1 MAPRPYW
8 KGHLKLSLVSC
19 PIALYPAVDASER
32 VSFRQ
37 VNRETGNRLRQQL
50 VDSVTGET
58 VETYE
63 KARGYEVGDNQFV
76 VVEDEELERARAEA
90 RTRPYAAAS
99 PSERDVESSHKH
111 AALKRAD
118 KQAEEEFIQPRP
130 RLENPRTIEIERFIP
145 KAQIDPRYH
154 HTPYYIA
161 PRDLV
166 GQEAFAVIR
175 DAMSGKDVVGMGRV
189 ILSNRER
196 PIIVEPMGLG
206 LRGMTLRYAHEIRS
220 EAEYFADIPELD
232 LPREM
237 LGVAEHIVAA
247 MLANFDP
254 AYLEDRYRTALV
266 SMLKTKQPVV
276 PSRAGPAVP
285 SRKNVID
292 LMEVLQR
299 SLAVKQPASRKSAE
313 KPRMRSA
320 VAAAAKT
327 EARRSKEPSAPSA
340 QRPTSGRPIRRS

>member
-19 PIALYPAVDASER
+19 PIALYPAVDAGER

-50 VDSVTGET
+50 VDSVTGEV
-58 VETYE
+58 VETHE
-63 KARGYEVGDNQFV
+63 KSRGYEVSDNQFV
-76 VVEDEELERARAEA
+76 VVEEQELERARAEA
-90 RTRPYAAAS
+90 RTKPYAAA
-99 PSERDVESSHKH
+99 PSERVVEAARKH
-111 AALKRAD
+111 APLEREDKRV
-118 KQAEEEFIQPRP
+118 EEFIPQPRP

-145 KAQIDPRYH
+145 KVQIDARYH

-166 GQEAFAVIR
+166 GQEAYAVIR
-175 DAMSGKDVVGMGRV
+175 DAMAGKDVVGMGRV

-220 EAEYFADIPELD
+220 EAEYFSDIPVLD
-232 LPREM
+232 LPKEM

-247 MLANFDP
+247 MMATFDP

-266 SMLKTKQPVV
+266 SMLKTKQAVV
-276 PSRAGPAVP
+276 PPRAGPAVP

-299 SLAVKQPASRKSAE
+299 SLAVEQPASRKTVE
-313 KPRMRSA
+313 KPRTRSA
-320 VAAAAKT
+320 LAASAKT
-327 EARRSKEPSAPSA
+327 EARRSKEPSAPKRTKA
-340 QRPTSGRPIRRS
+340 

>member
-19 PIALYPAVDASER
+19 PIPLFPAVDAGER

-37 VNRETGNRLRQQL
+37 VNRGTGNRLRHQL
-50 VDSVTGET
+50 VDSVTGEA
-58 VETYE
+58 VDNYE

-90 RTRPYAAAS
+90 RRKPNASAAS
-99 PSERDVESSHKH
+99 LPEKEVEAPRKP
-111 AALKRAD
+111 AALKRED
-118 KQAEEEFIQPRP
+118 KEAQEESISQPRP

-145 KAQIDPRYH
+145 KVQIDPRYH

-166 GQEAFAVIR
+166 GQEAYAVIR
-175 DAMSGKDVVGMGRV
+175 DAMAGKDVVGMGRV

-206 LRGMTLRYAHEIRS
+206 FRGMTLRYAHEIRS

-247 MLANFDP
+247 MMANFDP

-266 SMLKTKQPVV
+266 SMLKTKKPVV
-276 PSRAGPAVP
+276 PPRAGPAIP

-299 SLAVKQPASRKSAE
+299 SLAVKQPASRKSLE
-313 KPRMRSA
+313 KPRTWTA
-320 VAAAAKT
+320 VAASAKT
-327 EARRSKEPSAPSA
+327 EARRSKEP
-340 QRPTSGRPIRRS
+340 TIMRSKA